1 MKDLENPLENYTE
14 LPTFFRNGLVQ
25 TMIASQDE
33 ESIAKMLNIKAVQH
47 VLAHFNEGGHTPGSF
62 TTSLLD
68 AFGHADVSNFYRL
81 ETAFPEEGLAMRVA
95 EHTGGIELLKKV
107 EQGYFRK

>member
-1 MKDLENPLENYTE
+1 MNDLENPLESYTE
-14 LPTFFRNGLVQ
+14 LPTFFRDGLVK
-25 TMIASQDE
+25 TMIANPDE
-33 ESIAKMLNIKAVQH
+33 EYVGKMLHIKAVQH

-62 TTSLLD
+62 TTSLLE

-95 EHTGGIELLKKV
+95 EHTGGIELLKKI
-107 EQGYFRK
+107 ELGYFRK